1 MNPVSYSANMLSH
14 HLTLFTILAFGL
26 IATQFP
32 PAQAQSAF
40 DTEKSVTVILNET
53 FEYQSLDHHF
63 QLYEDPNAVAT
74 IDDVVEVFDSNDA
87 SKFSLGDTNIGY
99 SKSAWWVKLS
109 FYNPSNDPQEIIL
122 RQAYPLIDNLQLW
135 TKSYESHWTL
145 KQYGDKFPFSH
156 REIAHREFLFPLIVP
171 PKTTQ
176 DYFLRYESEGSLDIA
191 LSSHKPKHLLSF
203 IGTQQLVYGLYY
215 GGFLVLVLYN
225 LFIFV
230 AVRDKAF
237 LYYLLYIFFYG
248 LYMGAHNGL
257 TFQYFWPNKPEY
269 GNEGLLVTLSLSLVF
284 ALQFSRDILNIK
296 EFSTVLNRSVK
307 CLMFAG
313 TAAIP
318 AILVLPYALMAPVM
332 TVLTLTI
339 MPLFFVMGV
348 TRLASGYRPARYFM
362 LAWSALI
369 FSVIVYVLKVF
380 GVLPRTFFTENGF
393 QIGSI
398 IEMVLLS
405 LALGSRM
412 NELKQ
417 QSHTD
422 ALTEIGNRR
431 RFDDV
436 FPVEFERAERNNQPL
451 ALLMIDIDHF
461 KKLNDTFGHDVGDQ
475 ALRAVATTIKTLTR
489 KPMLPCRFGGEEFAV
504 ILPRTDSNAAKIVAE
519 RIRETIA
526 SRLMAKRKVTVS
538 IGVASTDM
546 GHFTSSRALMNGAD
560 DCLYNAKEQGR
571 NRVCLFS
578 ENVKPSGDAADTA
591 ADHIPDST
599 NSTSK
604 EQHAETNNTAK
615 A

>member
-1 MNPVSYSANMLSH
+1 MAKIPTRTAS
-14 HLTLFTILAFGL
+14 TLLLVVLAL
-26 IATQFP
+26 IISFEVH
-32 PAQAQSAF
+32 AQSAATASNLR
-40 DTEKSVTVILNET
+40 TESIKVDLNQE
-53 FEYQSLDHHF
+53 FEFLELDNNF
-63 QLYEDPNAVAT
+63 KLYEDISASAT
-74 IDDVVEVFDSNDA
+74 IDDVAQVFEDEA
-87 SKFSLGDTNIGY
+87 TTQFSVGDTNIGY
-99 SKSAWWVKLS
+99 SSSAWWVKLS
-109 FYNPSNDPQEIIL
+109 FHNPQSAPKEIIL

-135 TKSYESHWTL
+135 TRSYESHWSV

-156 REIAHREFLFPLIVP
+156 REIYHREFLFPLIIP
-171 PKTTQ
+171 ARSTKE
-176 DYFLRYESEGSLDIA
+176 YFLRYESEGSLDIA
-191 LSSHKPKHLLSF
+191 LSIHEPQHLLSF
-203 IGTQQLVYGLYY
+203 VGTQQLIYGLYY
-215 GGFLVLVLYN
+215 GGFMVLVLYN
-225 LFIFV
+225 LFIFI

-257 TFQYFWPNKPEY
+257 TFQYFWPNHPQI

-284 ALQFSRDILNIK
+284 ALQFSTDILNIK
-296 EFSTVLNRSVK
+296 EFSKLLNRIAK
-307 CLMFAG
+307 CLMIACVV
-313 TAAIP
+313 AIP
-318 AILVLPYALMAPVM
+318 AVLTMPYAFMAPVM

-348 TRLASGYRPARYFM
+348 LRLASGYRPARYFM
-362 LAWSALI
+362 LAWTALI

-412 NELKQ
+412 TELKQ

-436 FPVEFERAERNNQPL
+436 FPVEFERAQRNKQPL
-451 ALLMIDIDHF
+451 ALLMIDIDYF
-461 KKLNDTFGHDVGDQ
+461 KKLNDTFGHDAGDQ

-504 ILPRTDSNAAKIVAE
+504 ILPRTDSAAAKIVAE
-519 RIRETIA
+519 RIRQTIA
-526 SRLMAKRKVTVS
+526 EKPMAKREVTVS
-538 IGVASTDM
+538 VGVASTDM
-546 GHFTSSRALMNGAD
+546 GHFTSSRAIMNAAD
-560 DCLYNAKEQGR
+560 ECLYLAKEMGR

-578 ENVKPSGDAADTA
+578 EAPQKQAPIAA
-591 ADHIPDST
+591 ST
-599 NSTSK
+599 TPPLESTSP
-604 EQHAETNNTAK
+604 AEGNEPNA
-615 A
+615 AV

>member
-1 MNPVSYSANMLSH
+1 MYTLSYCHLRRLSPMKVFQKYAFLCSCNQLALFCMLLSGAIVPI
-14 HLTLFTILAFGL
+14 T
-26 IATQFP
+26 
-32 PAQAQSAF
+32 QAQVAF
-40 DTEKSVTVILNET
+40 NETKSVEIVLNDDFRFLE
-53 FEYQSLDHHF
+53 LDNHF
-63 QLYEDPNAVAT
+63 HLYEDLNASAT
-74 IDDVVEVFDSNDA
+74 IEEVVEIFDSNDR

-99 SKSAWWVKLS
+99 SDAAWWVKLQ
-109 FYNPSNDPQEIIL
+109 FKNPGNTSKEIIL

-135 TKSYESHWTL
+135 TKSYENRWSI

-156 REIAHREFLFPLIVP
+156 RDIEHREFLFPLVVP
-171 PKTTQ
+171 PKTQ
-176 DYFLRYESEGSLDIA
+176 QSYYLRYESEGSLDIA
-191 LSSHKPKHLLSF
+191 LSVHRPKHLLSF
-203 IGTQQLVYGLYY
+203 VGTQQLIYGLYY

-225 LFIFV
+225 LFIFI

-257 TFQYFWPNKPEY
+257 TFQYFWPNKPQY
-269 GNEGLLVTLSLSLVF
+269 GNEGLLVTLSLSLLF

-296 EFSTVLNRSVK
+296 EFSTVLNRASK
-307 CLMFAG
+307 CLMAG
-313 TAAIP
+313 CVLAIP
-318 AILVLPYALMAPVM
+318 GILLMPYAFMAPVM

-339 MPLFFVMGV
+339 MPLFFVMGI

-362 LAWSALI
+362 LAWTALI

-380 GVLPRTFFTENGF
+380 GLVPRTFFTENGF

-436 FPVEFERAERNNQPL
+436 FPAEFERAKRNNQPL

-461 KKLNDTFGHDVGDQ
+461 KRLNDTYGHDVGDQ
-475 ALRAVATTIKTLTR
+475 ALRAVAIAIKTQTR

-504 ILPRTDSNAAKIVAE
+504 ILPRTNASSAQLVAE

-526 SRLMAKRKVTVS
+526 SKPMAKRDVTVS
-538 IGVASTDM
+538 IGIASTDM
-546 GHFTSSRALMNGAD
+546 GHFTSPRAVMNAAD
-560 DCLYNAKEQGR
+560 ECLYRAKEGGR
-571 NRVCLFS
+571 NCVRLFGVGSRDPVSTIKS
-578 ENVKPSGDAADTA
+578 EPKSHVGA
-591 ADHIPDST
+591 
-599 NSTSK
+599 
-604 EQHAETNNTAK
+604 
-615 A
+615 